1 MAVAAAAGPAARRK
15 RSGRRAPERR
25 WAALLAAL
33 AVAIFTVQ
41 AVFFEVDPANR
52 WGLGWGIAAALAL
65 GGVALYAV
73 RRRAVRLVSRRRWGI
88 ARAWLAV
95 HLYGG
100 GLFALLMLMH
110 SGFGVPT
117 GTLTW
122 WLWALSLWTV
132 ASGVAGRGLQLWL
145 PRVLGSGLEVEA
157 HYERIPEL
165 VAEVRAK
172 AERLAAGGDEP
183 IRALYARRMA
193 PSLAAPER
201 RLLFFV
207 DITGGERARFKEFDH
222 LRRFL
227 GAAER
232 DRLDELVRLYETK
245 LQLDAHYTLQQALRM
260 WPWVHVPA
268 SVAVLA
274 LFALHLVTV
283 LYY

>member
-15 RSGRRAPERR
+15 RSGRRTPGLR
-25 WAALLAAL
+25 WAAPAAAL
-33 AVAIFTVQ
+33 AVAIFAVQ
-41 AVFFEVDPANR
+41 AIFFEVDPGNR
-52 WGLGWGIAAALAL
+52 WGVGWGIAAALAL
-65 GGVALYAV
+65 AVVSLYGA
-73 RRRAVRLVSRRRWGI
+73 RRRAVRLVSRRRWGT

-100 GLFALLMLMH
+100 GLFALLMLIH
-110 SGFGVPT
+110 SGLRVPT
-117 GTLTW
+117 GALTW

-172 AERLAAGGDEP
+172 AERLAAGCDEP
-183 IRALYARRMA
+183 IQALYARRMA
-193 PSLAAPER
+193 PAMTAPER

-227 GAAER
+227 GEAER
-232 DRLDELVRLYETK
+232 GRLDELVRLYETK
-245 LQLDAHYTLQQALRM
+245 LQLDAHYTLQQALRV
-260 WPWVHVPA
+260 WPWAHVPA

-274 LFALHLVTV
+274 LFALHLFTV